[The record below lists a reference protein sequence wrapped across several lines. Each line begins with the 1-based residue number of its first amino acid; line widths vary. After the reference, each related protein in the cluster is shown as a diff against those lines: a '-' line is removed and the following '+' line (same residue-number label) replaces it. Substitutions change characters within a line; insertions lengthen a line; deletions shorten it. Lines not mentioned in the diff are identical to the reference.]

1 MKSFTAI
8 LFKAS
13 GHPSKVCVRAAML
26 RDGVSVAH
34 PSVNSSCDRGCQHRQ
49 RAFGILW
56 LVVDSRV
63 GRCNSIYIAVWPCCG
78 FYLLPFGDACCRRD
92 LSQTSTCN
100 SCSHFPS
107 HSWTGCRR
115 CHRCCDMPYSAWN
128 SLHFPATDSH
138 LSSVAETSTFVSSGR
153 MWCHECFSILQ

>member
-1 MKSFTAI
+1 MAIQVKSVYGRPCFATAGALRIRRLTVAATEVVSIDNARSASSGLLLTVASEDAI
-8 LFKAS
+8 L
-13 GHPSKVCVRAAML
+13 
-26 RDGVSVAH
+26 
-34 PSVNSSCDRGCQHRQ
+34 
-49 RAFGILW
+49 
-56 LVVDSRV
+56 
-63 GRCNSIYIAVWPCCG
+63 AVWPCCG
-78 FYLLPFGDACCRRD
+78 FYLLPFGAACCRRN

-107 HSWTGCRR
+107 HSWTSCRR

-128 SLHFPATDSH
+128 CLHFPATDSH

>member
-1 MKSFTAI
+1 MAIQVKSVYGRPCFATAWTLRI
-8 LFKAS
+8 RRLTLAATEVVSIDKRVR
-13 GHPSKVCVRAAML
+13 HPLAC
-26 RDGVSVAH
+26 
-34 PSVNSSCDRGCQHRQ
+34 CWQ
-49 RAFGILW
+49 
-56 LVVDSRV
+56 SR
-63 GRCNSIYIAVWPCCG
+63 RKMQFDIAVWPCCG
-78 FYLLPFGDACCRRD
+78 FYLLPFGAACCLRD

-107 HSWTGCRR
+107 HSWTSCRR